1 MSLALAAEIK
11 RLQDVIADLL
21 ARVEALEAKRPVL
34 HVANRLESAPQRG
47 SQPVSVA

>member
-21 ARVEALEAKRPVL
+21 ARVEALEKARTRLTLPKEPAK
-34 HVANRLESAPQRG
+34 
-47 SQPVSVA
+47 